1 MKLSKQKQQL
11 LVAYL
16 SELIGAEAANGKFS
30 PSFRVFDYEGGGKR
44 KSLYLDW
51 RTQSQM
57 RNGVFSYSGE
67 FVSFAKKEYEAVII
81 LNEDDFSMAKQWLP
95 KQADTEPRFI
105 KSCLEGDGE
114 PIYTL
119 IFDNSKLYGYENQTD

>member
-1 MKLSKQKQQL
+1 MEISNKKQQQ

-16 SELIGAEAANGKFS
+16 SKVIGAEAANGKFS
-30 PSFRVFDYEGGGKR
+30 PSFRVFDYESGGKH

-57 RNGVFSYSGE
+57 WNDAFSYSGE
-67 FVSFAKKEYEAVII
+67 FVSFAKRQYETVVI
-81 LNEDDFSMAKQWLP
+81 LNENDYSKAIQWLP
-95 KQADTEPRFI
+95 KQADSEPRFI
-105 KSCLEGDGE
+105 KSCLEEDGE

>member
-1 MKLSKQKQQL
+1 MKLSKQKQQQ

-30 PSFRVFDYEGGGKR
+30 PSFRVFDYDSGGKR

-57 RNGVFSYSGE
+57 RNGVFSYSDE
-67 FVSFAKKEYEAVII
+67 FVSFAKKEHEAVII

-95 KQADTEPRFI
+95 KQADSEPRFI
-105 KSCLEGDGE
+105 KSCLEEDCE
-114 PIYTL
+114 PIYTI
-119 IFDNSKLYGYENQTD
+119 IFDNSKIYGYENQTD